1 MIKDLEKGTCSV
13 KHDGT
18 RRTSPLFKCR
28 KTGLLLIHLSL
39 GLHTLHEHA
48 NPDEPI
54 PAQNKWLRVFRT
66 PFHPVAAMASAC
78 ASGTGDGPT
87 NMLALI
93 SLNGTCGPPD
103 ISSQENCLTIL
114 SAGESSVIPEAH
126 GKHVVDISVRDFGPR
141 SWTVYRPCGPSSTY
155 IGRVT

>member
-48 NPDEPI
+48 NPDEPFL
-54 PAQNKWLRVFRT
+54 AQHKWLRAFRT
-66 PFHPVAAMASAC
+66 PFDPVAAMASAP

-87 NMLALI
+87 IIPLILI
-93 SLNGTCGPPD
+93 SLHLAPVARRRYLLRR
-103 ISSQENCLTIL
+103 I
-114 SAGESSVIPEAH
+114 V
-126 GKHVVDISVRDFGPR
+126 
-141 SWTVYRPCGPSSTY
+141 
-155 IGRVT
+155 

>member
-1 MIKDLEKGTCSV
+1 
-13 KHDGT
+13 
-18 RRTSPLFKCR
+18 
-28 KTGLLLIHLSL
+28 
-39 GLHTLHEHA
+39 
-48 NPDEPI
+48 
-54 PAQNKWLRVFRT
+54 
-66 PFHPVAAMASAC
+66 MASAC

-126 GKHVVDISVRDFGPR
+126 GKHVVDISVRDFWSQKLDGIQAM
-141 SWTVYRPCGPSSTY
+141 WAVIHVYWKGYVTPIRPSFYVC
-155 IGRVT
+155 